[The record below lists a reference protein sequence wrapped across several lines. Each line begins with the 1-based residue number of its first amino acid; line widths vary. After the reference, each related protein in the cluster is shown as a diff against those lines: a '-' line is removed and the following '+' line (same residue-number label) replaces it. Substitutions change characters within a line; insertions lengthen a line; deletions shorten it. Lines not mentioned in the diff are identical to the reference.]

1 MVDEEDR
8 VKQAE
13 PEQATAEPEQA
24 TAESEQ
30 AAAEPEQAAAE
41 PEQAAAEPE
50 RAAAEP
56 EQAAAEPEQEAA
68 EPEQATAEPEQ
79 EAAEPEQATA
89 EPAKGAA
96 KKSDSKLR
104 WYVVHAYSGFES
116 YVKKVLESRI
126 AMSEHKKKFGEIMV
140 PTEEVVEMREGSRR
154 KSERKFFPGYV
165 LVQMEMDNDTWHLV
179 KEVPKVLGFIGGT
192 SDKPAPITEAEA
204 DAILNRVE
212 EGVDRPRP
220 KVLFE
225 VGEVVRVNDGPFN
238 DFNGVVEEVNYE
250 KSKMLVSVQIF
261 GRSTPVEL
269 AFGQVEKG

>member
-1 MVDEEDR
+1 MSNENKFNEVISDPVVDEPVIKSED
-8 VKQAE
+8 VIAEESVIVSEELSGEELASENAVIQETVAEDQEVEVKVDEVVVAEDVDDVAKQAV
-13 PEQATAEPEQA
+13 
-24 TAESEQ
+24 
-30 AAAEPEQAAAE
+30 
-41 PEQAAAEPE
+41 
-50 RAAAEP
+50 
-56 EQAAAEPEQEAA
+56 
-68 EPEQATAEPEQ
+68 
-79 EAAEPEQATA
+79 
-89 EPAKGAA
+89 AA
-96 KKSDSKLR
+96 KEAGAKDNSTVR
-104 WYVVHAYSGFES
+104 WYVVHAYSGFEA

-126 AMSEHKKKFGEIMV
+126 ATSGYPEKFGKILI
-140 PTEEVVEMREGSRR
+140 PTEEVVEMKEGVKR

-165 LVQMEMDNDTWHLV
+165 LVQMVMDNDTWHLV
-179 KEVPKVLGFIGGT
+179 KQVPKVLGFIGGT

-204 DAILNRVE
+204 DAIVNRVE
-212 EGVDRPRP
+212 AGVDKPRP